1 MQDYNMIYAPRY
13 FFKIDIVII
22 FLLFLLFL
30 SASFDIFL
38 NLNIYGFNI
47 RLFYAIEFLLFL
59 IFIYKVIVSRVISIF
74 VGGKTIAIWFLF
86 VMVFVPNTTFIVRS
100 IGYALWLFFS
110 ILLILL
116 MVNMLKNIVLFYK
129 IFNLFVLSFF
139 IISCFGIMQFIAGL
153 IGIDLLVSQWWEYG
167 RLPRANGFSYE
178 PSYYATYMII
188 GWSILLYIYYHGFI
202 LQKKYKL
209 YFYIITI
216 SIFISSSRMGILVMV
231 IALFILFLKDVLRL
245 KIRIK
250 SIKFAFISGLC
261 LLSFAILFVINLN
274 NVQFLLSGL
283 GFFEGSSHSSS
294 IRLKEQAQTIEI
306 FLKSPLVGYSL
317 GGVASAIGALNGI
330 EITSQDEA
338 KQHEGMNIIVEVLAA
353 SGIIGFLFFIVFF
366 LLMYKKA
373 YKVSKA
379 LAKENY
385 EYSIIINSLAFA
397 LIIETIMLMM
407 NQNILRPYFWILVA
421 VFNTS
426 ITLGK
431 RVVDDE
437 FKKNC
442 N

>member
-1 MQDYNMIYAPRY
+1 MIYAPRY
-13 FFKIDIVII
+13 FLKIDIVII

-59 IFIYKVIVSRVISIF
+59 IFIYKVVVSRVISIF

-86 VMVFVPNTTFIVRS
+86 IMVFVPNTTFIVRS

-167 RLPRANGFSYE
+167 RLPRVNGFSYE

-231 IALFILFLKDVLRL
+231 IALFILFLKDLLRL

-274 NVQFLLSGL
+274 NVQFLLNGL
-283 GFFEGSSHSSS
+283 GFFDGSPHSSS
-294 IRLKEQAQTIEI
+294 PRLKEQAQTIEI

-317 GGVASAIGALNGI
+317 GGVASAIGVLNGV

-338 KQHEGMNIIVEVLAA
+338 KRHEGMNIIVEVLAA

-431 RVVDDE
+431 RVVDNE

>member
-167 RLPRANGFSYE
+167 RLPRVNGFSYE

-274 NVQFLLSGL
+274 NVQFLLSGF

>member
-1 MQDYNMIYAPRY
+1 
-13 FFKIDIVII
+13 
-22 FLLFLLFL
+22 
-30 SASFDIFL
+30 
-38 NLNIYGFNI
+38 
-47 RLFYAIEFLLFL
+47 
-59 IFIYKVIVSRVISIF
+59 
-74 VGGKTIAIWFLF
+74 
-86 VMVFVPNTTFIVRS
+86 
-100 IGYALWLFFS
+100 
-110 ILLILL
+110 
-116 MVNMLKNIVLFYK
+116 
-129 IFNLFVLSFF
+129 
-139 IISCFGIMQFIAGL
+139 
-153 IGIDLLVSQWWEYG
+153 
-167 RLPRANGFSYE
+167 
-178 PSYYATYMII
+178 
-188 GWSILLYIYYHGFI
+188 
-202 LQKKYKL
+202 
-209 YFYIITI
+209 
-216 SIFISSSRMGILVMV
+216 MGILVMV

-294 IRLKEQAQTIEI
+294 IRLKEQAQIIEI